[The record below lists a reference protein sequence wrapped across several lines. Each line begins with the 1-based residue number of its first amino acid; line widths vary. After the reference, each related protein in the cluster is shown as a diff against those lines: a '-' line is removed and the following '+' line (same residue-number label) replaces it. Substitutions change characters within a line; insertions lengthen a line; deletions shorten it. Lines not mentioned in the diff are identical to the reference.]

1 MTGDADLAAA
11 FSPRSVA
18 VAGASANVDSPGH
31 DYIRSLVEFGFAG
44 PIYPINPR
52 LEQLL
57 GRAAYPTLAD
67 VPGPVD
73 LVISCVPAEAVLPLL
88 EQCPAKGVR
97 VVQLFTGRF
106 AETGRPE
113 AAQLEAALLATAR
126 AAGLRIIGPNCMGV
140 HSPAAGL
147 SFRPD
152 LPKTPGPAA
161 FLSQSGNIAVEVILH
176 SAVRGLYFGKAV
188 SYGNGLDLD
197 EADFLEYLSDDP
209 EIRVVALYIEGTRD
223 GRRLLRALRRCAERK
238 PVVALKGG
246 RTGSGARSAAS
257 HTASLAGTGAVWRAA
272 FRQAGVVEVATL
284 DELIDATVA
293 FALLPRARGRRVGV
307 VGGGG
312 GRAVQSADLCEEAGL
327 PVPPLPESMRQR
339 LRENAP
345 ALWDWVGNPVD
356 QSILAGSGMSGVA
369 VLQMMI
375 ESDAFD
381 LFIGNLGED
390 WVLGRPDAQERLAH
404 VASRF
409 AAVAGAA
416 MKPVALVLG
425 PADSPDEFRWRAVES
440 ARQQLVA
447 AGCAVFPSID
457 RAALAL
463 SRHAAYWEQRR
474 EGQGR
479 VG

>member
-1 MTGDADLAAA
+1 MTNTSDLTAV
-11 FSPRSVA
+11 FHPRSVA
-18 VAGASANVDSPGH
+18 VAGASANVDSPGY
-31 DYIRSLVEFGFAG
+31 DYVRCLVDFGFEG
-44 PIYPINPR
+44 PVYPINPR
-52 LEQLL
+52 LDELL
-57 GRAAYPTLAD
+57 GHIAYPSLES

-73 LVISCVPAEAVLPLL
+73 FVISCVPAEAVPPLL
-88 EQCPAKGVR
+88 DQSPAKGVR
-97 VVQLFTGRF
+97 VLQLFTGRF
-106 AETGRPE
+106 GETGRPE
-113 AAQLEAALLATAR
+113 AARLEAEVLAKAR
-126 AAGLRIIGPNCMGV
+126 AAGVRIIGPNCMGV
-140 HSPAAGL
+140 HHPAAGI

-152 LPKTPGPAA
+152 LPRTPGPAA

-197 EADFLEYLSDDP
+197 QADFLEYLADDP
-209 EIRVVALYIEGTRD
+209 ETRVVALYIEGTRD
-223 GRRLLRALRRCAERK
+223 GRRLLRALRRCSERK

-257 HTASLAGTGAVWRAA
+257 HTASLAGTGAVWRAV

-293 FALLPRARGRRVGV
+293 FALLPPARGRRVGV

-327 PVPPLPESMRQR
+327 SVPPLSESVRAR
-339 LRENAP
+339 LREKAP

-356 QSILAGSGMSGVA
+356 QSILAGSGVSGVA
-369 VLQMMI
+369 VLQMML

-404 VASRF
+404 LAARF
-409 AAVAGAA
+409 AAVASAA
-416 MKPVALVLG
+416 AKPVALVLG
-425 PADSPDEFRWRAVES
+425 PADSPDERRWRAVES

-463 SRHAAYWEQRR
+463 SRYAAWWEGTAG
-474 EGQGR
+474 E
-479 VG
+479 